1 MIKLSQKLKQFFNPQ
16 AVIALAVLASVII
29 PSQSNAMS
37 ISPVRIELAGDA
49 GQTLKGVF
57 KIINDEADNKV
68 FYTAYENFE
77 ASGETGNPNFVET
90 NSGLSTWINAPTQVS
105 VASGESVE
113 VPFTVN
119 IPANAEP
126 GGYFAAIFLSTVP
139 PNTSAGGQ
147 VVIGARIGTLVLLR
161 VNGEIREGG
170 ALLEFGTKEGGKFF
184 TSLPVEFYYRF
195 QNSGADR
202 VRPMGN
208 VVIRNTVGMTS
219 TVVNANLSQG
229 NVLPQSIRRFELA
242 WVDAGNPNEQAID
255 ASIPE
260 SASGKSFFKAAGL
273 QFKNFAFGRYTA
285 QLAVAYGED
294 NSVELS
300 KTSFYVFPWQLL
312 ILVIVGGTIL
322 YFGLSRGLRY
332 YNAWIIKKA
341 RLK

>member
-1 MIKLSQKLKQFFNPQ
+1 MTKLSQTLTKMFNPQ
-16 AVIALAVLASVII
+16 AALALAVLALFLIPTQVI
-29 PSQSNAMS
+29 AMS
-37 ISPVRIELAGDA
+37 ISPVRIEMQGDP
-49 GQTLKGVF
+49 GQSLKGVF

-90 NSGLSTWINAPTQVS
+90 NTGLSTWINAASQVL

-113 VPFTVN
+113 VPFTVT
-119 IPANAEP
+119 IPSNAEP

-139 PNTSAGGQ
+139 PNTSGGGQ

-161 VNGEIREGG
+161 VNGEIKEGG
-170 ALLEFGTKEGGKFF
+170 ALLEFGTKEGGKLF

-202 VRPMGN
+202 VRPVGN
-208 VVIRNTVGMTS
+208 VVIRNTIGMTS
-219 TVVNANLSQG
+219 KVVNANVSQG
-229 NVLPQSIRRFELA
+229 NVLPSSIRRFELA
-242 WVDAGNPNEQAID
+242 WVDAGNPNDQAID

-260 SASGKSFFKAAGL
+260 SASGKSFFQAAGL
-273 QFKNFAFGRYTA
+273 QLKNFAFGRYTA
-285 QLAVAYGED
+285 QLAVAYGAD
-294 NSVELS
+294 NSVEVS

-312 ILVIVGGTIL
+312 LIVLIGGTIL
-322 YFGLSRGLRY
+322 YFSLSRGVRF